1 MKNKLLILLMIAVI
15 FPVNAFAWLGM
26 PTPML
31 HVEGRY
37 LKNPNGENVTLRGGW
52 MLRLDQSG

>member
-1 MKNKLLILLMIAVI
+1 
-15 FPVNAFAWLGM
+15 
-26 PTPML
+26 ML

-52 MLRLDQSG
+52 MWPTDSWFNG